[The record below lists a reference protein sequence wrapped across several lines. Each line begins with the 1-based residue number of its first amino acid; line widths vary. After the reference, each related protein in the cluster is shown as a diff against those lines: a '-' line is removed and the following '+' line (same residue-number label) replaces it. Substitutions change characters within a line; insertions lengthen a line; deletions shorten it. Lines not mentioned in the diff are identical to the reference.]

1 MIMMTKPYDYAD
13 DTDDDNDHKNDS
25 YTTAGAGP
33 LVLAF
38 YLFISSIWNV
48 KTEFYKLFNIMFSNY
63 FYLFIF
69 KLGKN
74 IPPCKA
80 YNSIK

>member
-1 MIMMTKPYDYAD
+1 MTEFVWAFDCNSKQ
-13 DTDDDNDHKNDS
+13 
-25 YTTAGAGP
+25 
-33 LVLAF
+33 LILAF
-38 YLFISSIWNV
+38 AML
-48 KTEFYKLFNIMFSNY
+48 
-63 FYLFIF
+63 